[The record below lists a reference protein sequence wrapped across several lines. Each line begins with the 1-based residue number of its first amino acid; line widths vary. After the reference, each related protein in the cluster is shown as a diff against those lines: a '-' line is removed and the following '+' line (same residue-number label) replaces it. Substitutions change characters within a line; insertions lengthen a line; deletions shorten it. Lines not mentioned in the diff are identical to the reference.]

1 MATHGSEVNA
11 NLLMSVLLAG
21 ELQDLPEID
30 WDNEAFKIPTDLE
43 SDLYKSVQRLTNV
56 DLTMGVVGGTG
67 TFDALMRGFKAHL
80 QEEYDANRISGA
92 EYTKA
97 FIALTANAMQNA
109 VQFLLGR
116 DGAYWQSVIAQAQAI
131 TARVALET
139 AKVQHMSVLAEM
151 RTARANYA
159 LTKLKLST
167 EDVAFATGQY
177 NLNYILPQQRLL
189 LTEQTEV
196 QRAQTLNTRT
206 DGTVV
211 AGVLGKQKD
220 LYTQQITSYKRDA
233 EVKAAKL
240 FTDAWTVQKTIDE
253 GLLPPNGFT
262 NASLDTILT
271 TIKSNNDLAS

>member
-206 DGTVV
+206 DGTLV

>member
-43 SDLYKSVQRLTNV
+43 SDLYKSVQRLSNV

-206 DGTVV
+206 DGTLV

>member
-21 ELQDLPEID
+21 ELQDLPEIN
-30 WDNEAFKIPTDLE
+30 WDDEAFKIPTDLE
-43 SDLYKSVQRLTNV
+43 SDLYKNVQRLSNI

-139 AKVQHMSVLAEM
+139 AKVQHMSVLADM

-167 EDVAFATGQY
+167 EDVTFATGQY
-177 NLNYILPQQRLL
+177 NLNYLLPQQRLL
-189 LTEQTEV
+189 LSEQTEV

-211 AGVLGKQKD
+211 VGVLGKQKD
-220 LYTQQITSYKRDA
+220 LYTQQITSYQRDA
-233 EVKAAKL
+233 EIKAAKL

-262 NASLDTILT
+262 NVSLDEILT
-271 TIKSNNDLAS
+271 TIKTNNDLAS

>member
-211 AGVLGKQKD
+211 AGLLGKQKD

>member
-21 ELQDLPEID
+21 ELQDLPEIN
-30 WDNEAFKIPTDLE
+30 WDDEAFKIPTDLE
-43 SDLYKSVQRLTNV
+43 SDLYKNVQRLTNI

-177 NLNYILPQQRLL
+177 NLNYLLPQQRLL
-189 LTEQTEV
+189 LAEQTEV

-211 AGVLGKQKD
+211 VGVLGKQKD
-220 LYTQQITSYKRDA
+220 LYTQQITSYQRDA
-233 EVKAAKL
+233 EIKAAKL

-262 NASLDTILT
+262 NTSLDEILT
-271 TIKSNNDLAS
+271 TIKTNNDLAS

>member
-43 SDLYKSVQRLTNV
+43 SDLYKSVQRLSNI

-97 FIALTANAMQNA
+97 FIALTATAMQNA

-177 NLNYILPQQRLL
+177 NLDYLLPQQRLL

-220 LYTQQITSYKRDA
+220 LYTQQIISYQRDA
-233 EVKAAKL
+233 EIKAAKL

-262 NASLDTILT
+262 NTSLDAILT
-271 TIKSNNDLAS
+271 TIKTNNDLAS

>member
-43 SDLYKSVQRLTNV
+43 SDLYKSVQRLSNV

-97 FIALTANAMQNA
+97 FIALTATAMQNA

-131 TARVALET
+131 TSRVALET

-177 NLNYILPQQRLL
+177 NLNHILPQQRLL

-206 DGTVV
+206 DGTLV

>member
-30 WDNEAFKIPTDLE
+30 WDDQAFKIPTDLE
-43 SDLYKSVQRLTNV
+43 SDLYKNVQRLTNV

-206 DGTVV
+206 DGTIV

-262 NASLDTILT
+262 NVSLDTILT
-271 TIKSNNDLAS
+271 RIKANNDLAS

>member
-43 SDLYKSVQRLTNV
+43 SDLYKSVQRLSNV

>member
-30 WDNEAFKIPTDLE
+30 WDDQAFKIPTDLE
-43 SDLYKSVQRLTNV
+43 SDLYKNVQRLTNV

-97 FIALTANAMQNA
+97 FIALTATAMQNA

-177 NLNYILPQQRLL
+177 NLNHILPQQRLL

-206 DGTVV
+206 DGTIV

-253 GLLPPNGFT
+253 GLLPPNGFS
-262 NASLDTILT
+262 NVSLDTILT
-271 TIKSNNDLAS
+271 RIKANNDLAS